1 MKQPLLGLISTLT
14 VMALA
19 FAIIALS
26 EHSFFMG
33 WLSFAVMACI
43 PTQIISAFVWG
54 PLFEHMSPLKKG
66 LSQTAISL
74 LGGMIFG
81 ALLHFVAGQGFGPTP
96 QLMML
101 TIVTVIAT
109 FWLMVA
115 WNAWPF
121 AAVIQSPIPLGI
133 AILLGAYLL
142 AYLVFSLAFNY
153 EFLALAP
160 IYIESLDPKG
170 LFSAWPALAF
180 LVTTVAVIMLCLLLD
195 FYPLSQRQ
203 LSGAKAALANS
214 AWILLLAGIVFYL
227 GVYIVKIDPV
237 VYMVRGPVSFIFG
250 AFILLNLLENS
261 LLSGSRQPIRGIC
274 LGLLAAG
281 LAGLMQVIYQCFA
294 QHLNPEIAAG
304 PAEYQLELWLA
315 NAMLAITFPLI
326 VVMTDFFGQWPLKS
340 NASDA
345 DSQNSHQE

>member
-1 MKQPLLGLISTLT
+1 MKQPLLGFLSTAC
-14 VMALA
+14 VIAVA

-33 WLSFAVMACI
+33 WLSFLVMACI

-54 PLFEHMSPLKKG
+54 PLFDNMSTAQKG
-66 LSQTAISL
+66 LSQTAISV
-74 LGGMIFG
+74 LGGLVFG
-81 ALLHFVAGQGFGPTP
+81 SLLHFVAGQAYGPTP

-121 AAVIQSPIPLGI
+121 AAIVQSPIPLGI
-133 AILLGAYLL
+133 VILLAAYLL

-170 LFSAWPALAF
+170 VFPAWPALAF

-195 FYPLSQRQ
+195 FYPLSKFE
-203 LSGAKAALANS
+203 LAGFSAALVNS
-214 AWILLLAGIVFYL
+214 IWILLLAGIAFYF
-227 GVYIVKIDPV
+227 GVYILQIDPV

-250 AFILLNLLENS
+250 AFILLNMLEGS
-261 LLSGSRQPIRGIC
+261 VLSGLKQPVHGIC
-274 LGLLAAG
+274 LAFIAIGLAAV
-281 LAGLMQVIYQCFA
+281 MQIVYQNFA
-294 QHLNPEIAAG
+294 QYLNPGISAG

-326 VVMTDFFGQWPLKS
+326 VVASDFFGLWPLKS
-340 NASDA
+340 HTSDTET
-345 DSQNSHQE
+345 QN